1 MNHDHCGY
9 HNNVVCAGTFTDDD
23 IKEMIREFV
32 LMHKL
37 NHPNVIPLVGI
48 CLDSGPSPFI
58 VLPFMENG
66 SLLSYLKANRDCL
79 LTDANTDEEKVCCKN
94 ESGLEMGLKVG

>member
-1 MNHDHCGY
+1 MARAIRLPSLQIL
-9 HNNVVCAGTFTDDD
+9 NNVVCAGTFTDDD

-37 NHPNVIPLVGI
+37 NHPNVISLVGI
-48 CLDSGPSPFI
+48 CLNAGPTPYI

-66 SLLSYLKANRDCL
+66 SLLSYLKANRGSL
-79 LTDANTDEEKVCCKN
+79 LTDAHTDEEKVC
-94 ESGLEMGLKVG
+94 LKPQS